1 MFVGH
6 NPALHLVFEEL
17 SQSRINKYPTCS
29 FSSFSLNTNWDKIAP
44 EKCKL
49 RLSVKPKDLINEN

>member
-1 MFVGH
+1 
-6 NPALHLVFEEL
+6 L